1 MLRPIFFILLI
12 LSLTSKTDLYGQEG
26 KPIIGAKNA
35 ALGGHSTTLQ
45 DVFAVFNNPA
55 GLSTLE
61 GVNVG
66 VYAEN
71 RFLVE
76 DLNLLGVGITL
87 PSKNG
92 SFGLGGTYFGNAAY
106 SESYF
111 TLAYSRLLSQN
122 LSIALDFDYVNLSIE
137 EFGSTSAFTFG
148 LGLQFSPSKNIDIGA
163 HIHNPIRVSLI
174 QDGSETMPSIIKI
187 GLAYHPEG
195 EGFTLFT
202 EVEKD
207 IDRSTILKFGLDYQL
222 IEKLSLRAGISTNP
236 AYSSFGLG
244 LNLGSIMLDFANR
257 FHPVLGYSPHISLI
271 YQNKNT
277 K

>member
-1 MLRPIFFILLI
+1 MLRHIFFILFVLGI
-12 LSLTSKTDLYGQEG
+12 TSKTDLYGQES
-26 KPIIGAKNA
+26 KPIIGGKNA
-35 ALGGHSTTLQ
+35 ALGGHSTTLK
-45 DVFAVFNNPA
+45 DAFAVFNNPA

-61 GVNVG
+61 GVNIG

-87 PSKNG
+87 PTKNG
-92 SFGLGGTYFGNAAY
+92 SFGLGGTYFGNTAY
-106 SESYF
+106 SESLF
-111 TLAYSRLLSQN
+111 TLAYSRLLSEN
-122 LSIALDFDYVNLSIE
+122 LSIALDFDYINLSIE

-187 GLAYHPEG
+187 GLAYHPED

-236 AYSSFGLG
+236 AYSSFGVG
-244 LNLGSIMLDFANR
+244 LNFGKIMLDFANR